1 MDDLEK
7 RYARWRDAEDAG
19 LDHQDDDAADAT
31 FGALFSA
38 AVPEVRVPS
47 GFTSDT
53 MQVIAQVAAEDA
65 LRARRTRRVVGVGSV
80 AAAVVALYFGAGPA
94 LSLLSSAFVSTLDV
108 LVAAVVWFASSAETR
123 PDLWAV
129 LASVGRAA
137 GAFVSD
143 PTVTIVLLALQ
154 GIAIAAFVALQRL
167 LGAGPELYK

>member
-19 LDHQDDDAADAT
+19 LDPQDDAAADTT

-38 AVPEVRVPS
+38 AVTEVRVPD
-47 GFTSDT
+47 GFASST
-53 MQVIAQVAAEDA
+53 MQVVAQVAAQDA
-65 LRARRTRRVVGVGSV
+65 LRARRTRRVVGIGSV
-80 AAAVVALYFGAGPA
+80 AAAAVALYFGAGPA
-94 LSLLSSAFVSTLDV
+94 LSLLSSAFVSALDV
-108 LVAAVVWFASSAETR
+108 LVAAVVWLASSADTR